1 MNYRPIARVD
11 YLVVHCSATREGQH
25 FTAKDIDQWH
35 RKQGWRSIGYHY
47 VILLDGTVQKGRPDD
62 QPGAHVQGY
71 NSNSLGIVYIG
82 GVAADGKTPKDTR
95 TPAQKAALEKL
106 LRELKAKHPNAVIQ
120 GHRDFPRVAKA
131 CPSFGVKE
139 WLTEIN
145 FPK

>member
-62 QPGAHVQGY
+62 QPGAHVAGY

-82 GVAADGKTPKDTR
+82 GVASDGKTPKDTR
-95 TPAQKAALEKL
+95 TPQQIAAMEKL
-106 LRELKAKHPNAVIQ
+106 LRELHAKHPKAVVQ

-131 CPSFGVKE
+131 CPSFDCKAWWAGVRAK
-139 WLTEIN
+139 
-145 FPK
+145 